1 MYYLVGMEGKVKIT
15 RISFCLSLAV
25 SIVII
30 SIIFGQTVDSSS
42 KDQAEL
48 EEILQKCADYSQ
60 KLANSALDFVC
71 TEKIKEETFLM
82 PNRFETRNR
91 AIFTYSSVRP
101 SRKNV
106 YVYDYQLTRKQN
118 KINENRILIQENGKK
133 KNEKNAELKTALFL
147 HENLIFGPV
156 GLLSEFWQQYYDYI
170 IVKREKFRGDK
181 VIVIE
186 ATPKSSLKTDNL
198 YGKIWIRDDDF
209 SIMKVE
215 WEPASIK
222 NYEVLEEHAKKLR
235 AKLVIKFFAEYTV
248 EKNGIRFPSKYSV
261 TEAYIFSKGRK
272 FNRTMIDVTY
282 DNYKFFTVETE
293 VKY

>member
-1 MYYLVGMEGKVKIT
+1 MRIT
-15 RISFCLSLAV
+15 RISSCLVLAV
-25 SIVII
+25 SLTIL
-30 SIIFGQTVDSSS
+30 SILIFGQSADSSS
-42 KDQAEL
+42 KDQEEL
-48 EEILQKCADYSQ
+48 EGILQKCADYSQ

-71 TEKIKEETFLM
+71 TEKIEDERFLM

-91 AIFTYSSVRP
+91 TIFTYSSVRP

-118 KINENRILIQENGKK
+118 KINEIRILIEENGKK
-133 KNEKNAELKTALFL
+133 KNEKNAQLKTALFF

-156 GLLSEFWQQYYDYI
+156 GLLSEFWQQYYDYE

-186 ATPKSSLKTDNL
+186 ATPKPYIKTDNL
-198 YGKIWIRDDDF
+198 YGKIWAREDDF

-215 WEPASIK
+215 WEPTSVK
-222 NYEVLEEHAKKLR
+222 NYELLEEYAQKLK
-235 AKLVIKFFAEYTV
+235 AKLVIKLVAEYAL

-261 TEAYIFSKGRK
+261 TEAYVFPNGRK
-272 FNRTMIDVTY
+272 FNRTMVDVTY
-282 DNYKFFTVETE
+282 EDYKFFTVETE